1 MSRQETENA
10 QKLQE
15 QLLDNH
21 EGDVFDDVFQGEL
34 YTTPGGSCYKIEE
47 SLKIKLKSPRKE
59 KVIARILKDIKLI
72 NGIGESKERNLNREG
87 YETIEDLLKHPK
99 FKDNALEFL
108 NTLENSPLD
117 CLKRRCSNS
126 HPYLLYSSSFGDM
139 EDLLF
144 FDIETM
150 GLKDRPVILIGLARI
165 KDDRVIVKQYLS
177 TDLKD
182 EKSMLEGFMSDLN
195 QNTVFV
201 SFNGRSFDIPFIKGR
216 NYHHG
221 IFEDINFHHLDL
233 LHFSR
238 RTWGRTLPNCRLQTL
253 EKFLFNLERY
263 DDVPSSQVPAFY
275 QKYLQTGNIGPLIPI
290 VEHNRQDVITLAK
303 ILSRLQEEHD
313 NGLNE

>member
-1 MSRQETENA
+1 MNVMSRQEIENA
-10 QKLQE
+10 RRLQKK
-15 QLLDNH
+15 LLDNH

-34 YTTPGGSCYKIEE
+34 YQTPGGSCYKIEE
-47 SLKIKLKSPRKE
+47 SLKIKLNSPRKE
-59 KVIARILKDIKLI
+59 KVISRILKDIKLI
-72 NGIGESKERNLNREG
+72 NGIGEAKERNLNREG
-87 YETIEDLLKHPK
+87 YQTIEDLLNHPQ
-99 FKDNALEFL
+99 FKDHAIEFL

-139 EDLLF
+139 GDLLF

-150 GLKDRPVILIGLARI
+150 GLKDRPVILIGMARL
-165 KDDRVIVKQYLS
+165 KDKNITVKQYLS

-182 EKSMLEGFMSDLN
+182 EKSMLEGFISDLN
-195 QNTVFV
+195 QKTVFV
-201 SFNGRSFDIPFIKGR
+201 SFNGRSFDLPFIKGR

-221 IFEDINFHHLDL
+221 ILEDLNLHHLDL

-253 EKFLFNLERY
+253 EKYLFNLERY

-275 QKYLQTGNIGPLIPI
+275 EKYLQTNNIGPLIPI
-290 VEHNRQDVITLAK
+290 VEHNRQDVVTLAK
-303 ILSRLQEEHD
+303 ILSKLQEEHD
-313 NGLNE
+313 K